1 MSTGS
6 AVRSAQVMGADLV
19 HMGTRF
25 IATEESLAVPDYKQ
39 MIVDS
44 ASHDIVC
51 TNAITGAWANKLR
64 PSLVRAGLDP
74 DHLQPRQGGFDLTR
88 GEEEGK
94 AWKDL
99 WSAGQ
104 GVGQIKAIEPVAQ
117 VVERLQAEYAQAL
130 DAELTD
136 PWMRRHRGPAC

>member
-1 MSTGS
+1 
-6 AVRSAQVMGADLV
+6 
-19 HMGTRF
+19 
-25 IATEESLAVPDYKQ
+25 
-39 MIVDS
+39 
-44 ASHDIVC
+44 
-51 TNAITGAWANKLR
+51 
-64 PSLVRAGLDP
+64 VRAGLDP

-104 GVGQIKAIEPVAQ
+104 GVGQIKAIEPVAR

-130 DAELTD
+130 DAELAD